1 MAFVHDH
8 SDVSKNLGQWYPITF
23 DEERKETVEL
33 RIRRLGREERKKI
46 EKPFLRVRKQR
57 RGGKVIEV
65 PNALLENYGIEA
77 ALFMWTDIKNGYVRP
92 EDNGSVEFYKK
103 ELGQFLNH
111 DEAIEI
117 GKDVRLDGRLTR
129 EIKLRLID
137 QDNAIANFISEKGIL
152 IDEGFADEDIDKF
165 ELEEVA
171 TENL

>member
-8 SDVSKNLGQWYPITF
+8 SDVSKNLGQWYPIIF
-23 DEERKETVEL
+23 DEERNETVEL

-77 ALFMWTDIKNGYVRP
+77 ALFMWTDVKNGYVRP
-92 EDNGSVEFYKK
+92 EDDGSVEFYKK
-103 ELGQFLNH
+103 ELSELNS
-111 DEAIEI
+111 IEV
-117 GKDVRLDGRLTR
+117 GKDVRLDGKLTR